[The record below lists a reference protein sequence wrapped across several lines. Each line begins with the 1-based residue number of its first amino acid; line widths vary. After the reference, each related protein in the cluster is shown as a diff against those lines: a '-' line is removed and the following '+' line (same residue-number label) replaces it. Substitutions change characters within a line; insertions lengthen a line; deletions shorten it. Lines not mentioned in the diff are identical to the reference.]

1 MDNSDLVTKKDL
13 QQELAQLEVRL
24 ETRIVDRLTEV
35 VRDVETSLLTAFHG
49 YGKGQAARMHLL
61 EVGDSATLQRLA
73 ALEERVLNLET
84 RRGPG
89 SR

>member
-13 QQELAQLEVRL
+13 AELEN
-24 ETRIVDRLTEV
+24 RLTELI
-35 VRDVETSLLTAFHG
+35 RDVETSLLTGFHG
-49 YGKGQAARMHLL
+49 YGKGQSARMHLL